1 MSVYDDLRSSSV
13 EVINELMTGQI
24 TVTRSTTVVAT
35 PESEFDPGAT
45 PTSPLVYVANA
56 CSFGITE
63 EYMDDK
69 SLVGDEILCIVS
81 PVWYKDA
88 VVAEFTPRVK
98 DSCTINGE
106 AHTCVKIERV
116 PRDGVAVV
124 WLLYL
129 RAG

>member
-1 MSVYDDLRSSSV
+1 MGVYDDLRASSV
-13 EVINELMTGQI
+13 EVINELMTGQV
-24 TVTRSTTVVAT
+24 TVTRATAVVAA
-35 PESEFDPGAT
+35 PESEFNPADV
-45 PTSPLVYVANA
+45 PTASLVYVANA

-69 SLVGDEILCIVS
+69 SLVGDEIVCIAS
-81 PVWYKDA
+81 PVWYKDGA
-88 VVAEFTPRVK
+88 QAAFEPRVK
-98 DSCTINGE
+98 DSCSINGE

-116 PRDGVAVV
+116 PRDGTAVV

>member
-1 MSVYDDLRSSSV
+1 MGIYDDLRASSV
-13 EVINELMTGQI
+13 EVINELMTGQV
-24 TVTRSTTVVAT
+24 TVTRSTTVVAA
-35 PESEFDPGAT
+35 PEGEFNPAAV
-45 PTSPLVYVANA
+45 PTNPLVYVANA

-69 SLVGDEILCIVS
+69 SLVGDEVVCIAS

-88 VVAEFTPRVK
+88 VVANFIPRVK
-98 DSCTINGE
+98 DICTIDGE

-116 PRDGVAVV
+116 PRDGTAVV

-129 RAG
+129 RA